1 MKSFLLAMG
10 MLASGSAL
18 DPVAVARTNG
28 PYRVEATAFDLSGF
42 TRAGTRP
49 HGGVVSADPTFLPL
63 GTRIR
68 VTGAGQF
75 SGIYLV
81 TDTGAKVV
89 GRHIDIYVPSRIL
102 AKRFGRKLVFV
113 SVLKWGQGKVSR
125 PVDRAAA
132 KAAPHAV
139 TGAGE
144 E

>member
-1 MKSFLLAMG
+1 MNSLLLAMAMFALG
-10 MLASGSAL
+10 CAL
-18 DPVAVARTNG
+18 DPVAVARTTD
-28 PYRVEATAFDLSGF
+28 PHRVEATAFVLSGI

-68 VTGAGQF
+68 VTGAGEF

-81 TDTGAKVV
+81 SDTGAKVV

-125 PVDRAAA
+125 PFDRAAA

-139 TGAGE
+139 KGAGE

>member
-1 MKSFLLAMG
+1 MRH
-10 MLASGSAL
+10 SGEGTWWIAA
-18 DPVAVARTNG
+18 AVGDSGLVGPAAAVVRRRGVRAR
-28 PYRVEATAFDLSGF
+28 R
-42 TRAGTRP
+42 
-49 HGGVVSADPTFLPL
+49 
-63 GTRIR
+63 
-68 VTGAGQF
+68 GAGQF

-81 TDTGAKVV
+81 TDTGAKLV

-113 SVLKWGQGKVSR
+113 SVLKWKVPR

-139 TGAGE
+139 KGAGE